1 MTSHRFLIFW
11 TERSEENC
19 ARAKCS
25 KMGLLLFSFLLWRI
39 KMASIGSAGV
49 IYLSFTNTCA
59 NSRSYT
65 RVEGGRQNTC
75 RKLYWVRCSLGC
87 TQATTF
93 VVANSL
99 RYCTVHLAT
108 IIGVHSVPLW
118 SLVMTIG
125 LEILDYQQCRCCAAL
140 PRLCCPSTGSCDTD
154 HQVREPYCAIV
165 LPRSSE

>member
-25 KMGLLLFSFLLWRI
+25 KMVLLLFSFLLWRI
-39 KMASIGSAGV
+39 KMASIGSAVV

-87 TQATTF
+87 TQATAF
-93 VVANSL
+93 AVANSL
-99 RYCTVHLAT
+99 RYCTVRLAT
-108 IIGVHSVPLW
+108 HHRRLCAAMVACDL
-118 SLVMTIG
+118 TIG
-125 LEILDYQQCRCCAAL
+125 LEILDYQPCRWVRCCAAL

-154 HQVREPYCAIV
+154 HQV
-165 LPRSSE
+165 